1 MTAILAGFVLLT
13 LPCKDCLP
21 IPVTETLYNSEEYQ

>member
-1 MTAILAGFVLLT
+1 MTTILAGFVLLT

-21 IPVTETLYNSEEYQ
+21 VPVTETLYNSEEYQ